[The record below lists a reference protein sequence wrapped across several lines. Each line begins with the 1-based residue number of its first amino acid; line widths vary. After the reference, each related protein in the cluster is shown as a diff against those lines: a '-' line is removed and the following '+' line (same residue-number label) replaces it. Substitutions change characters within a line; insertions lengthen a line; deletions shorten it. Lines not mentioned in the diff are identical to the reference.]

1 MSRTRY
7 ANRYRPLPEAFDGL
21 RKRPGTFGAT
31 FGSATSSGVASLGAE
46 PTFHHTLGTPDSGNT
61 SPRLGRVMI
70 EIDPIVLG
78 ELRATRNELF
88 ARVDTLSAQLDGTT
102 RLAIFGMT
110 AVAGLGLVLY
120 LRN

>member
-1 MSRTRY
+1 
-7 ANRYRPLPEAFDGL
+7 
-21 RKRPGTFGAT
+21 
-31 FGSATSSGVASLGAE
+31 
-46 PTFHHTLGTPDSGNT
+46 
-61 SPRLGRVMI
+61 MI

-78 ELRATRNELF
+78 EFRATRNELL

-110 AVAGLGLVLY
+110 AVAALGLILY